1 MCAYLCGEKTK
12 PTHSHETSV
21 YQCINPAQPVQ
32 WLLCLT
38 PEPEVQKPLFNFV
51 LQLVSVEV
59 WIISSLCL
67 VWAAQWEPAQGR
79 SCCCFIGSAWG
90 REKSEDGPDWANP
103 TSPSPK
109 APKPTGKIYLLPHSR
124 LHWWGVFL
132 LFVRFP
138 SCRSPTCTTSN
149 QTLTLR
155 NALGVLQN
163 KDCSL
168 LPYLISSRC
177 TSTDR
182 ITRVCLTL
190 DVCFSVIECYPA

>member
-1 MCAYLCGEKTK
+1 MHQGPESLFHCKSGSEGGLAHQSWVWFQILLHLCCDIIESLGKCVPIFVGKKTK
-12 PTHSHETSV
+12 PTHSHETGV

-38 PEPEVQKPLFNFV
+38 LEPEIQKPLFNFV

-90 REKSEDGPDWANP
+90 GEKSEDGPDWANP

-109 APKPTGKIYLLPHSR
+109 APKPTGKIYLLP
-124 LHWWGVFL
+124 
-132 LFVRFP
+132 
-138 SCRSPTCTTSN
+138 
-149 QTLTLR
+149 
-155 NALGVLQN
+155 
-163 KDCSL
+163 
-168 LPYLISSRC
+168 
-177 TSTDR
+177 R
-182 ITRVCLTL
+182 IQGYI
-190 DVCFSVIECYPA
+190 DEGFFSF